1 MTSRSFNNHERKPP
15 HILLVEDD
23 ETDVLFVKRCLARH
37 SGDVPLTVA
46 RDGREALEVLRDEKA
61 SDHPFVIVTDLNMPG
76 MSGHELIEE
85 IRSDDLLKHSIVF
98 VLSSSRLEGDI
109 ERAYRQNVAGYLSKQ
124 VPTNTLTKHVEMIF
138 DYCAAVHLPA

>member
-1 MTSRSFNNHERKPP
+1 MKSQSFKKHERKTP

-23 ETDVLFVKRCLARH
+23 ETDVLFVKRCLSRH

-46 RDGREALEVLRDEKA
+46 FDGEEALEVLRDEKA

-85 IRSDDLLKHSIVF
+85 IRSDELLKHSIVF
-98 VLSSSRLEGDI
+98 VLSSSRLESDI
-109 ERAYRQNVAGYLSKQ
+109 EQAYRHNVAGYLSKQ
-124 VPTNTLTKHVEMIF
+124 VPTNTLTKYVEMIF
-138 DYCAAVHLPA
+138 DYCAAVHLPR